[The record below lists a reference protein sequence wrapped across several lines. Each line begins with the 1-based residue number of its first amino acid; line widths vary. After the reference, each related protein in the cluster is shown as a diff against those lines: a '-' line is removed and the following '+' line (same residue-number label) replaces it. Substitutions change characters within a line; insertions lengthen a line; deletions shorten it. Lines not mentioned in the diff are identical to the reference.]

1 MSRAKGFTLIELM
14 IVVAIIGIL
23 ASIAL
28 PAYRDYT
35 QRAANNACMSEVRG
49 YVMVAI
55 AAIAD
60 GRISIPAPRVSACV
74 WITDL
79 SITAN
84 PSMSTQ
90 ILAYPQSPGNTGIRC
105 NLNAD
110 TACRLDTTG
119 TIGATP

>member
-1 MSRAKGFTLIELM
+1 MSRIKGFTLIELM
-14 IVVAIIGIL
+14 IVVAVIGIL

-28 PAYRDYT
+28 PVYRDYT
-35 QRAANNACMSEVRG
+35 QRAANNACMGEARG

-60 GRISIPAPRVSACV
+60 GRITIPAPRISACA

-79 SITAN
+79 STVAN
-84 PSMSTQ
+84 PSASSQ
-90 ILAYPQSPGNTGIRC
+90 ILAYPKSPGNTGIRC

-119 TIGATP
+119 TIGAEP